1 MLPRII
7 FDFLRRRSRAEAD
20 LDEEVRAHIAMESQR
35 RIDAGEAPN
44 LAQTAAIKDF
54 GSVLLVKEMTRE
66 MWGWNWVERLGQDLR
81 YGWRVLARNPGFAAA
96 AILSLALG
104 IGANTSIFS
113 VVSGVLLRPLPFDRP
128 EGLAQLFEIESLG
141 ESPGPVSREAF
152 RVWRAHNS
160 SLQGMVAYRSS
171 SLNMQSQGDAEQVAA
186 VYAERDLF
194 SLLGASALI
203 GRTFH
208 SIDPENVMVA
218 SHECWKGR
226 LGGDTS
232 AIGRAV
238 VLDGQTY
245 TLIGVMPERF
255 RFPYGSVS
263 TGVWIPWDTST
274 GAGRLDAVVARL
286 KPGIPLQDA
295 QHDLARIGAALR
307 TGLEARLTP
316 LTEIVGAPVR
326 TSLLVLLGAV
336 GMVLLIACAN
346 VANLLLAQTA
356 NRSRELAIREALGAT
371 RARQAGQFL
380 AESLLLSFGSGVLGL
395 AFGMW
400 GSKALTTL
408 ASTQIP
414 RTAEIGL
421 DWRVFTFLFVMC
433 LSTAVVFAVLPAM
446 TSGSARTSAA
456 LKSRGVRAGFRDLLI
471 VGEIAVAFVL
481 LVGAG
486 LLLRTFLN
494 LQRTDAGVKAKNVLT
509 AHVIVSGARESMAIE
524 ERVLAIP
531 GVQAAG
537 LISLLPLQNSG
548 WEAGFTMAGRSGA
561 LQTELRFVTP
571 GYFRAMGIP
580 LRRGREFSLH
590 DTRDSPMAILVNETF
605 AKRYFANDDPI
616 GRATSRGVIVGVV
629 GDVRQ
634 SSLGK
639 PPTPE
644 IYYAVA
650 QNFAQMRRHGSTLVV
665 SGRVPADSLIG
676 SVRSAM
682 REVSP
687 GKALFRL
694 ATMNQVI
701 EESLAKERLY
711 AWLLALFAG
720 VGTLLTIGGTYGVV
734 SYLVALKTVEFG
746 IRMAL
751 GADKRQVLYSI
762 MRRGAVMAVLGVA
775 LGIGG
780 SVALTRVLSGLLYGV
795 SPVDPLTFASV
806 AVLLIAIAMLACLVP
821 ARRATNIDPAVALR
835 AD

>member
-1 MLPRII
+1 MLGRII
-7 FDFLRRRSRAEAD
+7 LGFLSRRSRAEAE
-20 LDEEVRAHIAMESQR
+20 LDEEVRAHIAIERQR
-35 RIDAGEAPN
+35 RIDAGEPRD
-44 LAQTAAIKDF
+44 LAQAAATKDF
-54 GSVLLVKEMTRE
+54 GNVLLVKEMTRE

-96 AILSLALG
+96 SILSLALG
-104 IGANTSIFS
+104 IGANTALFS
-113 VVSGVLLRPLPFDRP
+113 VVSAVLLRPLPFDRS
-128 EGLAQLFEIESLG
+128 EDLAQLFEIESPG
-141 ESPGPVSREAF
+141 EPPGPVSREAF
-152 RVWRAHNS
+152 REWRAHGT

-171 SLNMQSQGDAEQVAA
+171 SLNMQSRGDAEQVAA
-186 VYAERDLF
+186 VYAERNLF
-194 SLLGASALI
+194 AVLGASALI
-203 GRTFH
+203 GRTFGPT
-208 SIDPENVMVA
+208 DPDNVIVA
-218 SHECWKGR
+218 SHEWWKGR
-226 LGGDTS
+226 LGGDSS
-232 AIGRAV
+232 AIGLPV
-238 VLDGQTY
+238 TLDGQTY
-245 TLIGVMPERF
+245 TLIGVMPARF
-255 RFPYGSVS
+255 RFPHGSPS
-263 TGVWIPWDTST
+263 AGVWIPWDTST
-274 GAGRLDAVVARL
+274 GAGRLDAVLARL
-286 KPGIPLQDA
+286 KQGVPLQDA
-295 QHDLARIGAALR
+295 QRDLTRIGGALR

-316 LTEIVGAPVR
+316 LTEIIGGPVR
-326 TSLLVLLGAV
+326 KSLLVLLGAV

-356 NRSRELAIREALGAT
+356 NRSREFAIREALGAT

-380 AESLLLSFGSGVLGL
+380 AESLLLSLGSGVLGL

-421 DWRVFTFLFVMC
+421 DWRVFAFLLVMC

-446 TSGSARTSAA
+446 TSGSARTSA
-456 LKSRGVRAGFRDLLI
+456 LKTRGVRAGFRDLLV
-471 VGEIAVAFVL
+471 VGEIAVAFAL

-494 LQRTDAGVKAKNVLT
+494 LQRTDAGVKAENVLT
-509 AHVIVSGARESMAIE
+509 AHVIVSGARESTAIE

-531 GVQAAG
+531 GVRAAG

-548 WEAGFTMAGRSGA
+548 WEAGFTIVGRPGV

-580 LRRGREFSLH
+580 LRRGREFSPR
-590 DTRDSPMAILVNETF
+590 DTRESLLAILVNETF
-605 AKRYFANDDPI
+605 ARQYLPEDDPI

-639 PPTPE
+639 PPVPE
-644 IYYAVA
+644 IYHAIT

-665 SGRVPADSLIG
+665 SGHVPADSLIA
-676 SVRSAM
+676 SVRSAV

-694 ATMNQVI
+694 ASMHQVI

-711 AWLLALFAG
+711 TWLLALFAG

-734 SYLVALKTVEFG
+734 CYLVALKTVEFG

-751 GADKRQVLYSI
+751 GADKRQVPYSV
-762 MRRGAVMAVLGVA
+762 MRRGAVMTVLGVA
-775 LGIGG
+775 LGIAV
-780 SVALTRVLSGLLYGV
+780 SVALTRVLRGLLYGV

-806 AVLLIAIAMLACLVP
+806 AALLIAVAMLACLVP